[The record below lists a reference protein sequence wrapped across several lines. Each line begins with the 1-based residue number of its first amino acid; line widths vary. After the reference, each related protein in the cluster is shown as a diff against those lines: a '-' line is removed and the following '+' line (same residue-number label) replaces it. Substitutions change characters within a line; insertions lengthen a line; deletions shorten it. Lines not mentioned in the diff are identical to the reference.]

1 MKTAWKN
8 RQTVYRLAPCPPY
21 DVEGTESWL
30 ADMAA
35 KGLHLKED
43 GIFAGVAAFEK
54 GTPKHV
60 AYRLDASMKDTS
72 MFGENLGAPDS
83 ETIEIS
89 RIYGWE
95 YVAVRGQFHIYRA
108 ENAVRER
115 NTDPV
120 VQALA
125 LKEVQKRQRSSLFN
139 LLFWLLIYPMA
150 YRMDNGMILTVVW
163 IGTWYF
169 LFTTLIIG
177 LMVGGSI
184 AELVHLRKLRR
195 KLLNGQPFQ
204 HHKEWQKNALRHHVV
219 RGMEI
224 LLVAVWIGMMVHLL
238 GMAISEEYEVPLD
251 EYEGNPPFATMVD
264 LAEGMWRE
272 ENGAAGGKADGS
284 DVSVSAYRF
293 SLLGI
298 ANTVYEWS
306 DPVAPVN
313 FNWDEVAEVTLS
325 DGRRIEGSLYV
336 DYHETAH
343 PALARQLAREY
354 QWREKYDHWMANLF
368 SKDEDEYEELEVD
381 WTAAAKSAGVGGFDF
396 AVAFYNEMHI
406 PTVILQKGNKVIH
419 AAFHQY
425 QSADQIPQEVWIGM
439 MAESVK

>member
-184 AELVHLRKLRR
+184 AEL
-195 KLLNGQPFQ
+195 
-204 HHKEWQKNALRHHVV
+204 
-219 RGMEI
+219 
-224 LLVAVWIGMMVHLL
+224 VHLL